1 MKIYIYIVKELR
13 IDHKREAKKK
23 KKKKKKTK
31 TPHTHAT
38 KIYISNYCAVDYRPQ

>member
-23 KKKKKKTK
+23 KRKKRQKL
-31 TPHTHAT
+31 HTHA
-38 KIYISNYCAVDYRPQ
+38 KKYILAITVL

>member
-23 KKKKKKTK
+23 KKRQKL
-31 TPHTHAT
+31 HTHT
-38 KIYISNYCAVDYRPQ
+38 HTQQKYILAITVL

>member
-23 KKKKKKTK
+23 KEKKKRQKL
-31 TPHTHAT
+31 HTHT
-38 KIYISNYCAVDYRPQ
+38 QQKYILAITVL

>member
-23 KKKKKKTK
+23 KKKRQKL
-31 TPHTHAT
+31 HTHT
-38 KIYISNYCAVDYRPQ
+38 RKKIYILAITVL

>member
-23 KKKKKKTK
+23 KKKDKNST
-31 TPHTHAT
+31 HTHA
-38 KIYISNYCAVDYRPQ
+38 KKYIY